1 MRIPA
6 KPLSQRVSVWYDEG
20 MKDKKTALMTPP
32 TLTGN
37 DVLKFLK
44 DNPDFLQK
52 NPQACDLLI
61 PPAQVSGKGLAD
73 FQTYMIERL
82 KADKQEFEKSTRE
95 IIENARS
102 NMNNQQR
109 IHKSVLCLLE
119 ATSFEDFI
127 QTITM
132 DISAILDVDISVL
145 VVESSAREIPH
156 VAQSGIRIVPEGTI
170 DRWMTGKN
178 VLLQEDISGIEAIYG
193 GGAALVRSQ
202 ILLRV
207 DISMDT
213 PPAIIA
219 FGSRDAHMF
228 QEGQATDQILFLA
241 RVIERCFRIWLN
253 I

>member
-1 MRIPA
+1 MKETQTTIPPA
-6 KPLSQRVSVWYDEG
+6 PGLNEEEIVQY
-20 MKDKKTALMTPP
+20 
-32 TLTGN
+32 
-37 DVLKFLK
+37 LK
-44 DNPDFLQK
+44 DHPDFLQK
-52 NPQACDLLI
+52 NPEACDLLI
-61 PPAQVSGKGLAD
+61 PPAHAQGRGIAD

-82 KADKQEFEKSTRE
+82 KADKQEFEKNTKE
-95 IIENARS
+95 FIENARS

-109 IHKSVLCLLE
+109 VHKSVLCLLE

-132 DISAILDVDISVL
+132 DISSILDVDISVL
-145 VVESSAREIPH
+145 VVESNGREIPH
-156 VAQSGIRIVPEGTI
+156 VHQNGIRVVPEGTI
-170 DRWMTGKN
+170 DRWMKGKN

-193 GGAALVRSQ
+193 GGATLVRSQ

-207 DISMDT
+207 DISLDT

-219 FGSRDAHMF
+219 FGSRDPHLF
-228 QEGQATDQILFLA
+228 HEGQATDQICFLA

>member
-1 MRIPA
+1 MKNPA
-6 KPLSQRVSVWYDEG
+6 KQVPKGVCLCYDER
-20 MKDKKTALMTPP
+20 MKETKT
-32 TLTGN
+32 TLTAPPKISA
-37 DVLKFLK
+37 DEILRYLKEH
-44 DNPDFLQK
+44 PDFLQK
-52 NPQACDLLI
+52 NPEACDLLI
-61 PPAQVSGKGLAD
+61 PPAQVQGRGLAD

-82 KADKQEFEKSTRE
+82 KADKQEFEKNTKE
-95 IIENARS
+95 FIENARS

-119 ATSFEDFI
+119 ANSFEDFI
-127 QTITM
+127 QTITL
-132 DISAILDVDISVL
+132 DISSILDVDISVL
-145 VVESSAREIPH
+145 VVETSSREIPH
-156 VAQSGIRIVPEGTI
+156 VHQNGIRVVPEGTV
-170 DRWMTGKN
+170 DKWMKGKN

-193 GGAALVRSQ
+193 GGATLVRSQ

-219 FGSRDAHMF
+219 FGSRDPHLF
-228 QEGQATDQILFLA
+228 QEGQATDQICFLA

>member
-1 MRIPA
+1 
-6 KPLSQRVSVWYDEG
+6 
-20 MKDKKTALMTPP
+20 MKDKKTALMTQPP
-32 TLTGN
+32 ISGDDILQY
-37 DVLKFLK
+37 LK
-44 DNPDFLQK
+44 DNPDFLK
-52 NPQACDLLI
+52 KHPEACDLLI
-61 PPAQVSGKGLAD
+61 PPASSSSRGVAD
-73 FQTYMIERL
+73 FQSYMIERL
-82 KADKQEFEKSTRE
+82 KADKQEFVKSTRE

-109 IHKSVLCLLE
+109 IHKSVLAVLE
-119 ATSFEDFI
+119 ASNFEDFI

-132 DISAILDVDISVL
+132 DISSILDVDISVL

-170 DRWMTGKN
+170 DRWMSGKN
-178 VLLQEDISGIEAIYG
+178 ALLQDDISGIEAIYG

-219 FGSRDAHMF
+219 FGSRDPHLF
-228 QEGQATDQILFLA
+228 QEGQATDQILFLT